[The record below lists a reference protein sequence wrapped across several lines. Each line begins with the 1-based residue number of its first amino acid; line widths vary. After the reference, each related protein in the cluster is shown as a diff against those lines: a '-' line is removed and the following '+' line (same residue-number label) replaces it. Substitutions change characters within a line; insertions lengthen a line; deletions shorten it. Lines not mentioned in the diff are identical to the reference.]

1 MCTLIITWKNIYDLI
16 FIKKNKTKIKEY
28 VKYTYMVIY
37 NIISSMNIRDS
48 AKLDVKEVVLI
59 QM

>member
-48 AKLDVKEVVLI
+48 AKLDVKEVDLI